1 MEEEK
6 SHEGISRREL
16 VQGLALLGLFGAGG
30 GALAGAVVAEG
41 NGTDP
46 DYENLR
52 KVLVERLVN
61 TRYYLAEDGSV
72 VVLLNDEVWPGD
84 EGGAYHQG
92 WLFDPNYGLKGNPHA
107 ALEDTVVTDI
117 EHQGIPQGWNLGGI
131 DAILS
136 TSRQLGLLDD
146 ANLVYRVLREKIH
159 IETHGA
165 HDEGVK
171 KLLDWVGHSDALTTD
186 QKGLI
191 ADTIVEYTALPRP
204 QTFHDFY

>member
-84 EGGAYHQG
+84 EGGAYHQD
-92 WLFDPNYGLKGNPHA
+92 WLFNPNDGLKENPHA

-117 EHQGIPQGWNLGGI
+117 EHKGIPQGWNLGGI
-131 DAILS
+131 DTILS

-146 ANLVYRVLREKIH
+146 ANLVTGGQPGQDRRVFDRGKHPSGEKARH
-159 IETHGA
+159 RVHGS
-165 HDEGVK
+165 V
-171 KLLDWVGHSDALTTD
+171 VVRRDACEP
-186 QKGLI
+186 G
-191 ADTIVEYTALPRP
+191 ALFR
-204 QTFHDFY
+204 